1 MMKMRSLSWA
11 FYLTVLG
18 ALLSNTT
25 LAAEPTLPATQT
37 SATQANPE
45 LDAAKVAAQALTA
58 ELHRRRLELEERERL
73 VTVREQAVKLAQDTL
88 MTEVRQLLTEVAR
101 YEQCAG
107 RAGQGRESAGSAPN
121 GEAMGVP
128 ILVAA
133 ILSLPPR
140 KAVPL
145 LLKSEPRVVSA
156 VVRQLGN
163 DKTAELLKQMSAADA
178 TRLVNMINAAPPAT
192 QTPTA
197 APAPKSG
204 RSSRKEKK

>member
-1 MMKMRSLSWA
+1 MLRRRISRAFCLSV
-11 FYLTVLG
+11 FG
-18 ALLSNTT
+18 ALLSSTA
-25 LAAEPTLPATQT
+25 LAAEPMLPAPQT
-37 SATQANPE
+37 GSILASPE
-45 LDAAKVAAQALTA
+45 PDAAKAAAQTLTA
-58 ELHRRRLELEERERL
+58 ELRRRRLELDERERL
-73 VTVREQAVKLAQDTL
+73 VSVREQAVKLAQDTL

-101 YEQCAG
+101 YEQCAV
-107 RAGQGRESAGSAPN
+107 RAGQGREYAES
-121 GEAMGVP
+121 AMGVP

-178 TRLVNMINAAPPAT
+178 TRLVNMINAAPPQT
-192 QTPTA
+192 QAPTA